1 MSEAII
7 ARGGKGIGG
16 TVDLSGINSSLLAIN
31 TRINQI
37 DSNVGS
43 LWDTVNNISSG
54 ALDTPLNA
62 FIGSSGYYNCT
73 KSGNYWV
80 EICGGGGAG
89 STKNAGSWTGDG
101 GRRGKINNGSVY
113 LNKGDS
119 IYVYLGEGGIGSS
132 SFVDGNSG
140 GTSSFGSYLSAVGG
154 SGGTFYWDYT
164 QSVIVAQKMYYNSSN
179 NRRLSASGSDRA
191 YFGDGGKGTTRG
203 YVAGNGNSGCCI
215 ITYTD

>member
-89 STKNAGSWTGDG
+89 AAKNGVYQYGNG
-101 GRRGKINNGSVY
+101 GNSGNINNGSIY

-119 IYVYLGEGGIGSS
+119 VYVYLGNGGVGKLDYSS
-132 SFVDGNSG
+132 AGQTG
-140 GTSSFGSYLSAVGG
+140 GTSSFGTYLSATGG
-154 SGGTFYWDYT
+154 RGGTEAYDNDAT
-164 QSVIVAQKMYYNSSN
+164 NSN
-179 NRRLSASGSDRA
+179 
-191 YFGDGGKGTTRG
+191 GKK
-203 YVAGNGNSGCCI
+203 CI
-215 ITYTD
+215 IALLTIEN